1 MANLKFRTK
10 YQREET
16 FTPVGDPVYP
26 QYVGRYDQD
35 GVLVLDKVGESNIYN
50 EIQSHADS
58 VDLDT
63 IIRRYESGE
72 IDVLSRAQGAYV
84 DVTQAPKT
92 YADMLNL
99 MRYAE
104 EVFDQLPL
112 EVRQQYDNSFEQFFA
127 QDGMSQLLQK
137 AEPVADQEDVKESAS
152 DES

>member
-1 MANLKFRTK
+1 MAGLKFRTK

-26 QYVGRYDQD
+26 RYVGRYDKD
-35 GVLVLDKVGESNIYN
+35 GVLVLDKVGETNIYN

-99 MRYAE
+99 MRFAE

-112 EVRQQYDNSFEQFFA
+112 DVRQQYDNSFEQFFA
-127 QDGMSQLLQK
+127 QDGMSQLLQP
-137 AEPVADQEDVKESAS
+137 AQPAADMDYVEESDS